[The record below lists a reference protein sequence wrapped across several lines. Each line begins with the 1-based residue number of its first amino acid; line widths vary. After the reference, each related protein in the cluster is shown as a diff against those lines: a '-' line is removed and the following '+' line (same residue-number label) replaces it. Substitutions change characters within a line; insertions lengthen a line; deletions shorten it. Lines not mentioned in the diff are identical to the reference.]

1 MIETI
6 SYENIE
12 YPTRIIEI
20 PSWGVVTI
28 STIDLSKKLLT
39 SDSGNYVNKQAQYI
53 DESIFYYV
61 DNNELDM
68 PEIDLRKQI
77 LKELS

>member
-6 SYENIE
+6 SYEDIE

-39 SDSGNYVNKQAQYI
+39 SDSGNYVSKQAQHI

-61 DNNELDM
+61 DNNEINLL
-68 PEIDLRKQI
+68 EIDLQKKI
-77 LKELS
+77 LKELN